1 LSFVTKSRNAL
12 RTTLN
17 NRRLYALGHHVLVSL
32 YGISFHLLDDLS
44 GIRAAF
50 ERAVEVC
57 GATVLNRFSHQFHPQ
72 GVTIVY
78 ALAESH
84 ISIHTFPEEGS
95 CAIDVYT
102 CGNMNSVKGMQVL
115 IEHFNPIEVSM
126 QEVKR

>member
-1 LSFVTKSRNAL
+1 MV
-12 RTTLN
+12 
-17 NRRLYALGHHVLVSL
+17 LGHHVLVSL
-32 YGISFHLLDDLS
+32 YGISFGLLDDLT
-44 GIRAAF
+44 GIRNAF
-50 ERAVEVC
+50 EKAVDAC

-84 ISIHTFPEEGS
+84 LSIHTFPEEGS

-102 CGNMNSVKGMQVL
+102 CGTMRSMDGMRVL
-115 IEHFNPIEVSM
+115 IEHFSPIEVSI

>member
-1 LSFVTKSRNAL
+1 M
-12 RTTLN
+12 
-17 NRRLYALGHHVLVSL
+17 GHHVLVSL
-32 YGISFHLLDDLS
+32 YGISFHLLDDLGS
-44 GIRAAF
+44 IKAAF
-50 ERAVEVC
+50 EEAVEVC

-102 CGNMNSVKGMQVL
+102 CGDMDSMKGMRVL
-115 IEHFNPIEVSM
+115 IEHFNPLETSI

>member
-1 LSFVTKSRNAL
+1 M
-12 RTTLN
+12 
-17 NRRLYALGHHVLVSL
+17 YELGHHVLVSL
-32 YGISFHLLDDLS
+32 YGISFHLLDDLA
-44 GIRAAF
+44 GIQTAF

-57 GATVLNRFSHQFHPQ
+57 GATVLNRFSHQFNPQ

-102 CGNMNSVKGMQVL
+102 CGNMDSVKGMEVL
-115 IEHFNPIEVSM
+115 IKHFNPGEVSM

>member
-1 LSFVTKSRNAL
+1 M
-12 RTTLN
+12 
-17 NRRLYALGHHVLVSL
+17 YELGHHVLVSL
-32 YGISFHLLDDLS
+32 YGISFHLLDDLA
-44 GIRAAF
+44 GIKEAF

-84 ISIHTFPEEGS
+84 ISVHTFPEEGS

-115 IEHFNPIEVSM
+115 IEHFNPTEVSM

>member
-1 LSFVTKSRNAL
+1 M
-12 RTTLN
+12 
-17 NRRLYALGHHVLVSL
+17 YALGHHVLVSL
-32 YGISFHLLDDLS
+32 YGISFSLLDDLA
-44 GIRAAF
+44 GIKAAF

-84 ISIHTFPEEGS
+84 LSIHTFPESGS

-102 CGNMNSVKGMQVL
+102 CGDMNSMEGMQVL
-115 IEHFNPIEVSM
+115 IDHFSPIEVSI
-126 QEVKR
+126 QEVSR

>member
-1 LSFVTKSRNAL
+1 M
-12 RTTLN
+12 
-17 NRRLYALGHHVLVSL
+17 GHHVLVSL
-32 YGISFHLLDDLS
+32 YGISFHLLDDLA
-44 GIRAAF
+44 GIKAAF

>member
-1 LSFVTKSRNAL
+1 M
-12 RTTLN
+12 
-17 NRRLYALGHHVLVSL
+17 GHHVLVSL
-32 YGISFHLLDDLS
+32 YGIAFNLLDDID
-44 GIRAAF
+44 GIRGAF
-50 ERAVEVC
+50 EEAVEAC

-84 ISIHTFPEEGS
+84 LSIHTFPENGC

-102 CGNMNSVKGMQVL
+102 CGDMNAKLGMNVL
-115 IEHFNPIEVSM
+115 IDHFKPIEISM

>member
-1 LSFVTKSRNAL
+1 M
-12 RTTLN
+12 
-17 NRRLYALGHHVLVSL
+17 GHHVLVSL
-32 YGISFHLLDDLS
+32 YGITFHLLDDLAA
-44 GIRAAF
+44 IRAAF
-50 ERAVEVC
+50 EKAVEVC

-102 CGNMNSVKGMQVL
+102 CGTMNSMEAMKVL
-115 IEHFNPIEVSM
+115 IEHFKPIEVSI
-126 QEVKR
+126 QEVNR